1 MKSDHFRAPA
11 KMVKKPNKSTQNPHF
26 GRICSVFWLVC
37 RNLLTALTMGAYFE
51 SMSTDFIQAKVLD
64 AKTDTRRSRHIL
76 AASGQVLESGEV
88 RDLNRL
94 FVMGRDGKLIK
105 VSDLNANPKKQTED
119 YSVQAQ
125 ADHGE
130 IVDGE
135 LVPTVEKQFG
145 SCKVW
150 LAEDGLHAQMYFA
163 DDDALADHAWKISQD
178 ASYSVGIDWFP
189 DGYYGADNAIAEPVG
204 ILREISMVLTGND
217 PRAKTIDGKTSNQE
231 AQRGEE
237 KVADKLTE
245 KENKM
250 DKTKDNL
257 TPDEAKAFAEELG
270 AVIDKFTTSAPEDET
285 EPTARDDAPEGE
297 EKTEDV
303 PSEASKDTK
312 TLHQPVL
319 VVRDRVVSQETPA
332 VKIKTADFKKSEAFN
347 KIVRDSLRQNGMSMN
362 NLDTVLR
369 QNFAKASKDGITGV
383 PNITPAEE
391 IFVRAFEG
399 ADGILSHVRNLNV
412 KSFRAHFMSLGSGEE
427 GRAHG
432 HKAGDKKADQS
443 LADSYRDILVKM
455 IYKKNPLDATMLYE
469 NPQLLNFTDEELDD
483 LIVKEIE
490 RAIVIGDGR
499 EAPTGSA
506 ADYRVFDGTRGFYSI
521 KADAA
526 ATSGAGTLAA
536 STITLASG
544 DNLYDGVIKARGA
557 IKASGNL
564 IVIAKSSS
572 VTDLLTAKTS
582 GNGYLVQPGVSPT
595 QFLNVK
601 AVYTPE
607 WMDDETNVAYV
618 FAENQYGLIGDA
630 GISHRNSFDADYNT
644 EVRLAE
650 IPRGGSL
657 IASKAAVAIAPAS

>member
-1 MKSDHFRAPA
+1 VSADTTGMADVHFIPA
-11 KMVKKPNKSTQNPHF
+11 KILDTKP
-26 GRICSVFWLVC
+26 
-37 RNLLTALTMGAYFE
+37 
-51 SMSTDFIQAKVLD
+51 D
-64 AKTDTRRSRHIL
+64 ARRSRHIL
-76 AASGQVLESGEV
+76 AASGQMLESGEV
-88 RDLNRL
+88 RDLEHL
-94 FVMGRDGKLIK
+94 YVMGRDGKLIK

-217 PRAKTIDGKTSNQE
+217 PRTKTIDSKTSIHE
-231 AQRGEE
+231 AQGGEE
-237 KVADKLTE
+237 KVADNQLTN
-245 KENKM
+245 KENSM
-250 DKTKDNL
+250 ENTKDNL
-257 TPDEAKAFAEELG
+257 TPDEAKAMAEELG
-270 AVIDKFTTSAPEDET
+270 AVINKYTTDAPESET
-285 EPTARDDAPEGE
+285 EPTARNNAGEGE
-297 EKTEDV
+297 EKTEDKAE
-303 PSEASKDTK
+303 EATVEVKKDTK
-312 TLHQPVL
+312 TLHSPI
-319 VVRDRVVSQETPA
+319 VVIRDRAVRQEAP
-332 VKIKTADFKKSEAFN
+332 VKTADAAKFRKSEKFN
-347 KIVRDSLRQNGMSMN
+347 QIVRDSLRQNGMSIDG
-362 NLDTVLR
+362 LDSVLR
-369 QNFAKASKDGITGV
+369 QNFAKASVDGISGV
-383 PNITPAEE
+383 PDLPPADQL
-391 IFVRAFEG
+391 FVRAFDG
-399 ADGILSHVRNLNV
+399 ADGILSHIRNLGV
-412 KSFRAHFMSLGSGEE
+412 KSYRAHFMTVADDET

-432 HKAGDKKADQS
+432 HKAGDKKADQD
-443 LADSYRDILVKM
+443 LTDTYRDILVKM

-483 LIVKEIE
+483 LIRKEIE

-499 EAPTGSA
+499 SAPTGSA
-506 ADYRVFDGTRGFYSI
+506 ADYRVFDGTRGLFSI

-526 ATSGAGTLAA
+526 ATSGAGSLAA

-544 DNLYDGVIKARGA
+544 DNIYDGVVKARGA
-557 IKASGNL
+557 IKATGSL
-564 IVIAKSSS
+564 VVVAKSS
-572 VTDLLTAKTS
+572 VITELLTAKTS
-582 GNGYLVQPGVSPT
+582 GNGYLVQPGLTPT

-607 WMDDETNVAYV
+607 WMDGETNVAYV
-618 FAENQYGLIGDA
+618 FAENQYGLVGDA
-630 GISHRNSFDADYNT
+630 GINHRNSFDADYNT

-657 IASKAAVAIAPAS
+657 LAAKAAVAIAPATSGE